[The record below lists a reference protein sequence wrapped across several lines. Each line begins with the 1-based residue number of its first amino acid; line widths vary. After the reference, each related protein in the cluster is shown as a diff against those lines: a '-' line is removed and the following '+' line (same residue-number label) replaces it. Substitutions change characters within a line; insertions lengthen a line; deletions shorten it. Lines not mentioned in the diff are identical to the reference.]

1 MPYQIHIF
9 IVKACQCSRR
19 LVMKWYGPIWHWSYY
34 MIIST
39 EPNILKLGFP
49 HFADVNM
56 EFTLV
61 RRSLL
66 HTLSDF
72 EIRNIGS
79 ALSLSYSATL
89 LVYGNLYGNKTW
101 TVPLHPR
108 VAVTLLTSRSVA
120 LYGNQT
126 WWLQVAVPLRTSRSV
141 SQNQVPRADRKSVV

>member
-101 TVPLHPR
+101 TVQDSP
-108 VAVTLLTSRSVA
+108 TSSPSSSNLA
-120 LYGNQT
+120 NKSLGCS
-126 WWLQVAVPLRTSRSV
+126 L
-141 SQNQVPRADRKSVV
+141 RKSDLVASSWSTLAYKSLGLSEPSP